1 MRKLMFMLGTL
12 ALAASVR
19 AASVDWQVNY
29 SGKGSAW
36 KDSDVVVLAFAGS
49 DYAEIVKLVTVSGS
63 DTLASDLA
71 AKSLNGSGSKFITNV
86 KGAAKTAIVQT
97 EGASATMFWM
107 ILADGSYDA
116 ESAVCWTDATD
127 VGSALY
133 TPPDS
138 GTTFALNATSFAN
151 SGTIASVP
159 EPTSGILL
167 LVGMAG
173 LALRRRRA

>member
-1 MRKLMFMLGTL
+1 MLGTL
-12 ALAASVR
+12 AIAASVQ
-19 AASVDWQVNY
+19 AASVDWQVSY

-49 DYAEIVKLVTVSGS
+49 DYADIVKLVTVSGS

-71 AKSLNGSGSKFITNV
+71 AKSLNGSGTKFITNL
-86 KGAAKTAIVQT
+86 KGSAKTDIVKT
-97 EGASATMFWM
+97 ANASASMFWM

-116 ESAVCWTDATD
+116 ESTVYWTEATD
-127 VGSALY
+127 VASALY
-133 TPPDS
+133 TPPDT
-138 GTTFALNATSFAN
+138 GTTFALNAASFAN

-159 EPTSGILL
+159 EPTSALLL

-173 LALRRRRA
+173 LALRRKRA

>member
-1 MRKLMFMLGTL
+1 MRKLMFMLGAL
-12 ALAASVR
+12 ALSASVR

-29 SGKGSAW
+29 SGKGSTW
-36 KDSDVVVLAFAGS
+36 KDSSVVVLAFSGS
-49 DYAEIVKLVTVSGS
+49 DYTDIVNLVTVTGS
-63 DTLASDLA
+63 ESLASDLA

-86 KGAAKTAIVQT
+86 KGTAKTDIIKTAD
-97 EGASATMFWM
+97 ASASMFWM

-116 ESAVCWTDATD
+116 GSVVYWTEKTD
-127 VGSALY
+127 VASALY

-138 GTTFALNATSFAN
+138 GSTFALNADSFAN

-159 EPTSGILL
+159 EPTSGLL
-167 LVGMAG
+167 MLVGIAG